1 MRKKKGKRRENEKKE
16 KEGGGGGGGVS
27 GLEPSALERNTQ
39 KANGLSHVIKMQ
51 SNEPLGLLF

>member
-1 MRKKKGKRRENEKKE
+1 MKRRRKKEEE
-16 KEGGGGGGGVS
+16 EGGGFS